1 MNHNA
6 PIVVGISGLAG
17 AGKTST
23 AESIVAGSVMTQVA
37 GAWWDHTYFAAPLYA
52 LATIRRKTL
61 GELSI
66 ERQLYQA
73 MSLYME
79 MYVNPIYGAPTFDD
93 LIRLVK
99 ETVDMPIPLD
109 EDIKPRAF
117 LQQVG
122 LKARELNSK
131 CFVNYTR
138 SNIRKRFNSRSD
150 QDKPYIMLVSDL
162 RYPDEAEM
170 ITNHENSIIIKLN
183 ASQKVREDRIHK
195 RDGKPMTEEQL
206 NHESESFFD
215 AIPENYTIE
224 TDNITLAEQSE
235 IFRDIII
242 KHFNLG
248 EQ

>member
-1 MNHNA
+1 MNHDT

-17 AGKTST
+17 SGKTST
-23 AESIVAGSVMTQVA
+23 AESIVAGNVMTQIA

-52 LATIRRKTL
+52 LASIRRKTL

-66 ERQLYQA
+66 ERQLYQTMA
-73 MSLYME
+73 LYME
-79 MYVNPIYGAPTFDD
+79 MYINPIYGAPAFDD
-93 LIRLVK
+93 LISLVK
-99 ETVDMPIPLD
+99 DTVGMPIPLN

-122 LKARELNSK
+122 FKARELNSK

-138 SNIRKRFNSRSD
+138 SSIVKRFNSCSD

-170 ITNHENSIIIKLN
+170 ILNHENSIVIKLN
-183 ASQKVREDRIHK
+183 ASQEVREDRIYK

-215 AIPENYTIE
+215 DIPENYTID
-224 TDNITLAEQSE
+224 TNNITLAEQSK
-235 IFRDIII
+235 IFSDIII
-242 KHFNLG
+242 KHFDLG
-248 EQ
+248 DQ